1 MVGLSFLVCVGG
13 VAVSLSV
20 VAVSVGGC
28 RRVVVCQRFCAAG
41 AVLIPP
47 HRFIFSWEN
56 LHLLPDVQP
65 PLLKK
70 KLQGASR
77 VGPRRLSRDW

>member
-1 MVGLSFLVCVGG
+1 VVGLSFLVCEGG

-28 RRVVVCQRFCAAG
+28 RRAVVCQRFCAAG

-47 HRFIFSWEN
+47 HWFICSCEN
-56 LHLLPDVQP
+56 LQLLPILQP
-65 PLLKK
+65 ALVKK
-70 KLQGASR
+70 NEQGR
-77 VGPRRLSRDW
+77 GLDEEPRWL